1 MKHEAKKRFG
11 QNFLK
16 DQIVLDKIVQAMPR
30 DNNPIVEIG
39 PGLGDLTSRLLLVN
53 SVKAYEVD
61 YDLCPILSEKFSD
74 EMRVGK
80 FSLICGDVLEVWSK
94 SQTLHE
100 SKYNLIANLPYYIAT
115 TIILDALD
123 DENCQ
128 NIVAMVQLEVAKKF
142 CATTNEREFSALS
155 VIAQMCGGSTLLFE
169 VPSSAF
175 DPAPKVTSAVLK
187 IEKNAQRVEREFKDF
202 LRICFAQPRKT
213 LMNNLK
219 NGYKSIDFQ
228 SIFKDLE
235 LDLGSRPHQINTATL
250 VEIYKKLKGI
260 LHGEHRRRD

>member
-16 DQIVLDKIVQAMPR
+16 DQVVLDKIVQAMPR
-30 DNNPIVEIG
+30 SNHPIVEIG

-61 YDLCPILSEKFSD
+61 YDLCPVLSGKFSD
-74 EMRVGK
+74 EMSAGK

-94 SQTLHE
+94 NQTLHE
-100 SKYNLIANLPYYIAT
+100 SKYDLIANLPYYIAT

-123 DENCQ
+123 DDNCQ

-155 VIAQMCGGSTLLFE
+155 VISEICGGASLLFE

-175 DPAPKVTSAVLK
+175 DPAPKVTSAVIK
-187 IEKNAQRVEREFKDF
+187 IQKNAQVVSREFKDF
-202 LRICFAQPRKT
+202 LRICFSQPRKT
-213 LMNNLK
+213 LINNLK
-219 NGYKSIDFQ
+219 NGYKEENFQ
-228 SIFKDLE
+228 QIFGE
-235 LDLGSRPHQINTATL
+235 LSLGAGLRPHQINTATF
-250 VEIYKKLKGI
+250 VEIYKKLKGNP
-260 LHGEHRRRD
+260 HGEHRRRD